1 MALSALVPNR
11 DRCHRGLSRAASL
24 RSTRCGRWSGDDH
37 HCDAW
42 RHGYAHLVGSAALRH
57 ERDLAASPR
66 HDRSVRPQA
75 VLSMSAD
82 IASIVERARND
93 DLPVDQQHAA
103 FAELV
108 RRFEESAFGW
118 SLQLL
123 DDPEEAKDATQDAFI
138 TAWLKLRQLR
148 EPAAFGAWLKRL
160 VATQCRRR
168 RRKSRGDELRGVSDV
183 AHDESDHR
191 ERQRLLASAM
201 SRLTEAE
208 HRVVVLFYF
217 LGRKIGEIAGIL
229 GVPVVTLVKRLHSA
243 RITIRRNLPRGVR
256 EEFMQLRPSR
266 QFLRQVTEGV
276 FDEYVGQYRFQERP
290 ELIVRIEREGS
301 LLVSYGGGQ
310 RSVLASI
317 EDNALV

>member
-1 MALSALVPNR
+1 M
-11 DRCHRGLSRAASL
+11 
-24 RSTRCGRWSGDDH
+24 
-37 HCDAW
+37 
-42 RHGYAHLVGSAALRH
+42 
-57 ERDLAASPR
+57 SP
-66 HDRSVRPQA
+66 
-75 VLSMSAD
+75 D

-93 DLPVDQQHAA
+93 DLSVDQQHAA

-138 TAWLKLRQLR
+138 TAWLKLRQIR

-168 RRKSRGDELRGVSDV
+168 RRKSRGSKLRLASDL
-183 AHDESDHR
+183 ACLQYQSEHGEK
-191 ERQRLLASAM
+191 QRLLAAAM
-201 SRLTEAE
+201 SKLTEAE

-229 GVPVVTLVKRLHSA
+229 GVPRGTVGKRLHSA

-256 EEFMQLRPSR
+256 EEFMQLRPSP
-266 QFLRQVTEGV
+266 QFLRQVREGL
-276 FDEYVGQYRFQERP
+276 FDEYVGQYRFEERP
-290 ELIVRIEREGS
+290 ELVVRIEREGA

-317 EDNALV
+317 QDNALVTMAFDGEGHFQRNAAGRVVQFVYYEYGARLGIAKKIGVQG